1 MGELARQRRGRDLR
15 ITWSH
20 LGALGVGAALACVLS
35 FGLGLRL
42 GGDSDAEAEPISFTG
57 EAVRDDLVELLARV
71 EASGDV
77 KGGVQSLTFPDALT
91 RSSGGGLLEAETAPS
106 GRFHVE
112 VARLHDVALARALR
126 DHLREAGC
134 QAWVGA
140 DLQGGVMSWRVSV
153 GGYGLEEVA
162 AESLVEVQLAMEQW
176 KGQPYSPRVVGLD

>member
-20 LGALGVGAALACVLS
+20 LGAIVVASGLACVLS
-35 FGLGLRL
+35 FGVGVRVG
-42 GGDSDAEAEPISFTG
+42 GGDTVQAEAVSFTG
-57 EAVRDDLVELLARV
+57 EATRDDLIELLARV
-71 EASGDV
+71 EASGEV

-91 RSSGGGLLEAETAPS
+91 QSSGGGLLEAERAPS

-112 VARLHDVALARALR
+112 VGRLHDVALARALR

-140 DLQGGVMSWRVSV
+140 DLQGGVMTWRVSV

-162 AESLVEVQLAMEQW
+162 TESLVDVRRAMETWQ
-176 KGQPYSPRVVGLD
+176 GQSFSPKVIGLE